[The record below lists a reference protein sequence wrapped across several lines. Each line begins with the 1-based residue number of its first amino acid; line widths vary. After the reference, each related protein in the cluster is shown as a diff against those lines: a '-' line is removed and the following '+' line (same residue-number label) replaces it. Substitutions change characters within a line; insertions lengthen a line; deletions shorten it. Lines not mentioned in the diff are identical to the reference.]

1 MSARDCDIV
10 IVGGGLVGAATALGL
25 LRQGWRV
32 RVLERAP
39 ARAADAMPP
48 LESYDP
54 RVYAISPATRR
65 FLEALHVW
73 PAVAAQRVS
82 PYHHMRVWERRPE
95 EALCFGAADLRAQD
109 LGHIIENQVL
119 QSALWRALP
128 AETLRGGV
136 TVQAVERHDSGV
148 RLRLDQGELLEAAL
162 LIVAEGRDST
172 LRTQL
177 GIEITA
183 AHYPQTAVV
192 CHVQTEHPH
201 RQTCWQRFLPTGP
214 LALLPLADGRSSVVW
229 SSTEAEALLEL
240 DDAAFCRTLAQ
251 ASQQVLGA
259 VVTTTPRL
267 RFALS
272 LQHADTYA
280 VERAV
285 LIGDA
290 AHVVHPLAG
299 QGVNLGLA
307 DAEALIEILGE
318 LHRQRRDPGVLRGL
332 KRYER
337 ARRAQVLDM
346 IAVTDALYRAYALD
360 LPGWDALRGL
370 GLRAVNALSPLRR
383 QLVQRAAGMR

>member
-25 LRQGWRV
+25 QRQGWRV

-39 ARAADAMPP
+39 ALTPPSPSLMDYDA
-48 LESYDP
+48 
-54 RVYAISPATRR
+54 RVYAISPATQR
-65 FLEALHVW
+65 FLNALGVW
-73 PAVAAQRVS
+73 SAVAAQRVS
-82 PYHHMRVWERRPE
+82 PYQHMRVWERRPE
-95 EALCFGAADLRAQD
+95 DALCFEAADLRAQD

-119 QSALWRALP
+119 QSALWQALP
-128 AETLRGGV
+128 AETLRCGV
-136 TVQAVERHDSGV
+136 TVQTVERNDDGV
-148 RLRLDQGELLEAAL
+148 RLRLDCGEHLDAAL
-162 LIVAEGRDST
+162 LVVAEGRDSM

-177 GIEITA
+177 DIEVTA
-183 AHYPQTAVV
+183 ASYPQTAVV
-192 CHVQTEHPH
+192 CHVQTEYPH

-214 LALLPLADGRSSVVW
+214 LALLPLADGRNSIVW

-240 DDAAFCRTLAQ
+240 DEAAFCYTLAQ
-251 ASQQVLGA
+251 ASQQVLGTVLSA
-259 VVTTTPRL
+259 TPRL

-307 DAEALIEILGE
+307 DAEALIDVLGG
-318 LHRQRRDPGVLRGL
+318 LRRQGRDPGLLRGL

-370 GLRAVNALSPLRR
+370 GLRAVNAVSPLRR